1 MPNTTQSTNPKKG
14 SAPVHCGKF
23 ESSRYSYTDLEVE
36 NERNKA
42 QMIAYPRYTHP
53 NGGDG
58 GFVFQTDWI
67 NFTQYGL
74 PKKGTKPGDY
84 YMEDKDRCFLKVPLD
99 KSQESC
105 VQLENMLMEIDK
117 YNVKNVE
124 TIFKNFAASKG
135 VTPSKAAKLFT
146 YQPAVRTPQDDDELA
161 EVDGKSSNNAGT
173 NKPKTE
179 RFKYCK
185 MQFNSSYPDK
195 TITTQV
201 YLREGEGENVKITE
215 VSPKTP
221 TELEDLGL
229 GWGASVRMI
238 VMINKLWAA
247 KSTNQQTKTRSYGI
261 SMKIMQLEIIPRVKQ
276 GSIRDQFTKYAFID
290 GEESD
295 DAATLNTKSSKPSTT
310 TPVKTAAKEDDQES
324 ENDEN
329 EGEDEGEDKV
339 EEEDEEEE
347 VEEAGGEEE
356 EDEESEEAPK
366 SKSKKATTTATNNK
380 KGKSRTSASRR

>member
-42 QMIAYPRYTHP
+42 QMISYPRYSHP

-124 TIFKNFAASKG
+124 TIFKNFAASKN
-135 VTPSKAAKLFT
+135 VTPAKAAKLFT

-161 EVDGKSSNNAGT
+161 EVEGKSSNHNGS

-185 MQFNSSYPDK
+185 MQFNTNWETK

-215 VSPKTP
+215 VSPRSP
-221 TELEDLGL
+221 TELEELGL
-229 GWGASVRMI
+229 GWGSSVRMI
-238 VMINKLWAA
+238 VMVNKLWAA
-247 KSTNQQTKTRSYGI
+247 KSTNQQTKTRSYGV
-261 SMKIMQLEIIPRVKQ
+261 SMKIMQMEIIPRVKQ
-276 GSIRDQFTKYAFID
+276 GSIREQFTKYAFID

-295 DAATLNTKSSKPSTT
+295 EATQNTKSSKPSGSTST
-310 TPVKTAAKEDDQES
+310 KTAAKEEEHES
-324 ENDEN
+324 ENEEN
-329 EGEDEGEDKV
+329 DGEDEGEDDKV
-339 EEEDEEEE
+339 EEEEEAS
-347 VEEAGGEEE
+347 VEEAGGDEEE
-356 EDEESEEAPK
+356 EEESEEAPK
-366 SKSKKATTTATNNK
+366 SKSKKATPTATNSK
-380 KGKSRTSASRR
+380 KGKSRTSAPRR

>member
-36 NERNKA
+36 NVRNKA
-42 QMIAYPRYTHP
+42 QMISYPRYSHP

-74 PKKGTKPGDY
+74 PKKGTKAGDY

-99 KSQESC
+99 KSQEAC

-124 TIFKNFAASKG
+124 TIFKNFAASKN
-135 VTPSKAAKLFT
+135 VTPAKAAKLFT

-161 EVDGKSSNNAGT
+161 EVDGKPSNSNTGSG
-173 NKPKTE
+173 KPKTE

-229 GWGASVRMI
+229 GWGSSVRMI

-247 KSTNQQTKTRSYGI
+247 KSTNQTTKTRSYGI
-261 SMKIMQLEIIPRVKQ
+261 SMKIMQLEIIPRVRQ
-276 GSIRDQFTKYAFID
+276 GSIKDQFTKYAFID

-295 DAATLNTKSSKPSTT
+295 DVTLNTKSSKPSTT
-310 TPVKTAAKEDDQES
+310 TPAKAAAKEEAHES
-324 ENDEN
+324 ENEEN
-329 EGEDEGEDKV
+329 EEDEEGDDNV
-339 EEEDEEEE
+339 EEEDEEE
-347 VEEAGGEEE
+347 VEEAGGDEEE
-356 EDEESEEAPK
+356 EVESEEAPK
-366 SKSKKATTTATNNK
+366 SKSKKATTTATNSK